1 MVLAPIVE
9 LGGAGGGMRR
19 HLTGLLQRAAV
30 LQVGGDAGA
39 AEGVVADFGGDADR
53 LGAPAIA
60 SPLR

>member
-1 MVLAPIVE
+1 
-9 LGGAGGGMRR
+9 MRR